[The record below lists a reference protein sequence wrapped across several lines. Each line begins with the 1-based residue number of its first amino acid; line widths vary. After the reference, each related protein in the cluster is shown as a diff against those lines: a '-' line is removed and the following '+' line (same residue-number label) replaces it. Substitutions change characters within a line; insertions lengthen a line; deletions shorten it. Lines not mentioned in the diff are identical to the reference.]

1 MKATIY
7 TTDGKENGS
16 IELPTAVFDAP
27 MNNDLVHQ
35 VYVSMT
41 SNARQNTAQV
51 KDRADVRG
59 GGKKPWKQK
68 GTGRA
73 RHGSIRSPIWVGGG
87 VTHGPTT
94 ERNYDKKINKKMKT
108 AALYAVLSQKLRDGE
123 VMFIDSLAMEAPK
136 TAAAKKVL
144 TDLSAVTGF
153 ESLATK
159 KKNTALVVNVEMNH
173 NNLKSF
179 ANFGNIKTEELR
191 KLNVVD
197 LLTYKYVVFI
207 NPSSTVEG
215 LVAKS
220 ENKA

>member
-16 IELPTAVFDAP
+16 IELPASVFDAP

-220 ENKA
+220 ENNA